1 MSVTAEVAEVGVVT
15 TPEPGQRA
23 GRRTRAPR
31 STWPRWAIVGARIG
45 LLAAF
50 LILWEVASNNEW
62 IDPRLFG
69 TPSGIW
75 DAFLEYVPSDQGK
88 TSMWST
94 FTAVIIA
101 FVIGSIVG
109 TLAGLILGVNPTLDA
124 IVGPFLL
131 PLNSVPRIA
140 LAPLFI
146 TWFGLT
152 RSAKV
157 FLAVTIV
164 FFILAEN
171 ARSAVKSVDSDLM
184 TMARV
189 TGLGRTGIL
198 AKVVLPS
205 AVPSL
210 FAGLRLTWT
219 YSLLGVIASE
229 MIAAPNGIGQDLV
242 FFSNTYEVNTVFA
255 ILFGLMFVAL
265 LVNVVFGFTER
276 WLLRWQRT

>member
-1 MSVTAEVAEVGVVT
+1 MAVAS
-15 TPEPGQRA
+15 TPPTKVRTQR
-23 GRRTRAPR
+23 TM
-31 STWPRWAIVGARIG
+31 WPRWAIVTSRIG
-45 LLAAF
+45 LLVGF
-50 LILWEVASNNEW
+50 LVLWEIASTNEW

-69 TPSGIW
+69 KPSGIW
-75 DAFLEYVPSDQGK
+75 DGLIDYVTSDKGQ

-94 FTAVIIA
+94 FTAVVMA
-101 FVIGSIVG
+101 FVIGSAVG
-109 TLAGLILGVNPTLDA
+109 TVFGLILGVNPTLDA
-124 IVGPFLL
+124 IIGPFLT
-131 PLNSVPRIA
+131 PINSVPRIA

-184 TMARV
+184 TMART
-189 TGLGRTGIL
+189 TGLGRVALL

-242 FFSNTYEVNTVFA
+242 FYSNTYAVNTVFA
-255 ILFGLMFVAL
+255 ILFGLMFVAM
-265 LVNVVFGFTER
+265 LVTMLFGVTER
-276 WLLRWQRT
+276 WLLRWQRP

>member
-1 MSVTAEVAEVGVVT
+1 MTAEL
-15 TPEPGQRA
+15 TPPIPSAAPQERPARKVRTQR
-23 GRRTRAPR
+23 TM
-31 STWPRWAIVGARIG
+31 WPRWAIVSARVG
-45 LLAAF
+45 LLVGF
-50 LILWEVASNNEW
+50 LVLWEIASNNEW

-69 TPSGIW
+69 KPSGIW
-75 DAFLEYVPSDQGK
+75 DGLIDYVTSDKGQ

-94 FTAVIIA
+94 FTAVVMA
-101 FVIGSIVG
+101 FVIGSAVG
-109 TLAGLILGVNPTLDA
+109 TVFGLILGVNPTLDA
-124 IVGPFLL
+124 IIGPFLT
-131 PLNSVPRIA
+131 PINSVPRIA

-184 TMARV
+184 TMART
-189 TGLGRTGIL
+189 TGLGRVALL

-242 FFSNTYEVNTVFA
+242 FYSNTYAVNTVFA
-255 ILFGLMFVAL
+255 ILFGLMFVAM
-265 LVNVVFGFTER
+265 LVTMLFGVTER
-276 WLLRWQRT
+276 WLLRWQRP

>member
-1 MSVTAEVAEVGVVT
+1 MTGEL
-15 TPEPGQRA
+15 TPPIPSAAPQERPARKV
-23 GRRTRAPR
+23 RTPR
-31 STWPRWAIVGARIG
+31 TMWPRWAIVSARVG
-45 LLAAF
+45 LLVGF
-50 LILWEVASNNEW
+50 LVLWEIASNNEW

-69 TPSGIW
+69 KPSGIW
-75 DAFLEYVPSDQGK
+75 DGLIDYVTSDKGQ

-94 FTAVIIA
+94 FTAVVMA
-101 FVIGSIVG
+101 FVIGSAVG
-109 TLAGLILGVNPTLDA
+109 TVFGLILGVNPTLDA
-124 IVGPFLL
+124 IIGPFLT
-131 PLNSVPRIA
+131 PINSVPRIA

-184 TMARV
+184 TMART
-189 TGLGRTGIL
+189 TGLGRVALL

-242 FFSNTYEVNTVFA
+242 FYSNTYAVNTVFA
-255 ILFGLMFVAL
+255 ILFGLMFVAM
-265 LVNVVFGFTER
+265 LVTMLFGVTER
-276 WLLRWQRT
+276 WLLRWQRP

>member
-1 MSVTAEVAEVGVVT
+1 MSAPAETADGVVT
-15 TPEPGQRA
+15 TAAPQQPSLPKVRA
-23 GRRTRAPR
+23 RR
-31 STWPRWAIVGARIG
+31 STWPRWAIIACRVG
-45 LLAAF
+45 LLVAF
-50 LILWEVASNNEW
+50 LVLWEVASNREW

-69 TPSGIW
+69 KPSGIW
-75 DAFLEYVPSDQGK
+75 DSFRDYVPSDQGK

-94 FTAVIIA
+94 FTAVVMA
-101 FVIGSIVG
+101 FVIGSTVG

-124 IVGPFLL
+124 IIGPFLL
-131 PLNSVPRIA
+131 PINSVPRIA

-157 FLAVTIV
+157 FLAITIV

-189 TGLGRTGIL
+189 TGLGRVALL

-242 FFSNTYEVNTVFA
+242 FYSNTYSVNTVFA
-255 ILFGLMFVAL
+255 ILFGLMFIAMV
-265 LVNVVFGFTER
+265 VNILFGFTER